1 MHRGF
6 KMSGKS
12 SRDKGMR
19 AERAIIALLQPCV
32 DRAHIGGRVVA
43 APTLERNLEQSRA
56 GGCDI
61 IGLPWIAIEV
71 KHQETLQFALWW
83 QQTVSQ
89 ARKNNAIPCLIYRK
103 NRVSWK
109 AVVELEIAKNVVVP
123 VTLDLESFLLWFEA
137 KVREMVK

>member
-1 MHRGF
+1 MG
-6 KMSGKS
+6 GKS

-32 DRAHIGGRVVA
+32 DRAYVGSRVVA

-71 KHQETLQFALWW
+71 KHQETLQLASWW
-83 QQTVSQ
+83 LQTLSQ
-89 ARKNNAIPCLIYRK
+89 ARKNNAIPCLIYRQ

-137 KVREMVK
+137 KAGEMCGERT

>member
-1 MHRGF
+1 MG
-6 KMSGKS
+6 GKS

-32 DRAHIGGRVVA
+32 NRAYVGSRVA
-43 APTLERNLEQSRA
+43 PAPTLERNLEQSRA

-71 KHQETLQFALWW
+71 KHQETLQLASWW
-83 QQTVSQ
+83 SQAVSQ
-89 ARKNNAIPCLIYRK
+89 ARKNNAIPCLIFK
-103 NRVSWK
+103 QNRVSWK

-137 KVREMVK
+137 KVGEKCSE